1 MHTTTAQPLDLAALA
16 RGVNH
21 LPALPEV
28 VAELLQVLR
37 RDSLSAQRCIS
48 LIERDP
54 ALAGRTLRLANS
66 AFYGV
71 SGRVGSVG
79 DAVRLLGLRTV
90 AGVLAAVS
98 LQDTLG
104 VTSCAGFSLQ
114 RHWQHAVTT
123 ALAARCLAAAAG
135 LDPEQAFLAGLLQD
149 SGQLVLAAL
158 APLQAAH
165 TLAQAQ
171 ASGQAIEAV
180 EHALLGVAH
189 PQLGALLVRHWHLP
203 EAIAQAI
210 ALHHAAP
217 VGAYGTA
224 SGATS
229 STTAGLVPQPTG
241 LADVLQAGDALVQ
254 ALQHTPNVDSALA
267 IWRASALPARPQ
279 DPAAARQMLV
289 AVDQGSR
296 EFAAVLQTG

>member
-1 MHTTTAQPLDLAALA
+1 MPTTTTTTAPQPLDLAALA

-28 VAELLQVLR
+28 VLELLQVLR
-37 RDSLSAQRCIS
+37 RDDLSAQRCIT

-98 LQDTLG
+98 LQATPGLQG
-104 VTSCAGFSLQ
+104 CAGFSLR
-114 RHWQHAVTT
+114 RHWQLAITT

-149 SGQLVLAAL
+149 SGQLVLATL
-158 APLQAAH
+158 APLHAAH
-165 TLAQAQ
+165 VLAQAL
-171 ASGQAIEAV
+171 ASGQTLETV
-180 EHALLGVAH
+180 EQALLGVAH
-189 PQLGALLVRHWHLP
+189 PQLGALLAHHWHLP
-203 EAIAQAI
+203 ETIAQAI
-210 ALHHAAP
+210 AQHHAPLRDAAP
-217 VGAYGTA
+217 GTA
-224 SGATS
+224 QDTPS
-229 STTAGLVPQPTG
+229 

-254 ALQHTPNVDSALA
+254 ALQQAPDTDAALA
-267 IWRASALPARPQ
+267 TWLAAPLPARPH
-279 DPAAARQMLV
+279 DPATARQVLV

-296 EFAAVLQTG
+296 EFAAVLQPG

>member
-1 MHTTTAQPLDLAALA
+1 MA
-16 RGVNH
+16 RGVKH

-28 VAELLQVLR
+28 VAELLQALR

-98 LQDTLG
+98 LQGTLG
-104 VTSCAGFSLQ
+104 VAGCAGFSLQ
-114 RHWQHAVTT
+114 RHWQQAVAT

-135 LDPEQAFLAGLLQD
+135 LDTEQAFLAGLLQD

-158 APLQAAH
+158 APLHADHAM
-165 TLAQAQ
+165 AQAK
-171 ASGQAIEAV
+171 ASGQPIETV
-180 EHALLGVAH
+180 EQAQLGVAH
-189 PQLGALLVRHWHLP
+189 PQLGALLMRHWHLP
-203 EAIAQAI
+203 EAMAQAI
-210 ALHHAAP
+210 AQHHAAP
-217 VGAYGTA
+217 C
-224 SGATS
+224 
-229 STTAGLVPQPTG
+229 TTLGLPAPPIG

-254 ALQHTPNVDSALA
+254 ALQHSPDLDTALA
-267 IWRASALPARPQ
+267 AWLSTALPALPQ
-279 DPAAARQMLV
+279 DPAAAHQLLLT
-289 AVDQGSR
+289 VDQGSR
-296 EFAAVLQTG
+296 EFAAVLQPG

>member
-1 MHTTTAQPLDLAALA
+1 MPTSTTATQPLDLAALA
-16 RGVNH
+16 RRINH
-21 LPALPEV
+21 LPALPELA
-28 VAELLQVLR
+28 AELLQVR
-37 RDSLSAQRCIS
+37 QHDSLSAQHCIR

-98 LQDTLG
+98 LQGTLG
-104 VTSCAGFSLQ
+104 VTGCAGFSLQ
-114 RHWQHAVTT
+114 RHWQQAVST

-135 LDPEQAFLAGLLQD
+135 LDREQAFLAGLLQD
-149 SGQLVLAAL
+149 SGRLVLAAL

-171 ASGQAIEAV
+171 ASGQTIETV

-210 ALHHAAP
+210 AQHHAAP
-217 VGAYGTA
+217 GAA
-224 SGATS
+224 ADSA
-229 STTAGLVPQPTG
+229 PQPTG

-254 ALQHTPNVDSALA
+254 ALQHTPDVDSALA
-267 IWRASALPARPQ
+267 TWLASALPARPQ
-279 DPAAARQMLV
+279 DPAAVRQILV

-296 EFAAVLQTG
+296 EFAAVLHAG